1 MFFIHLYFQLFILRD
16 MKSGIFSFLTK
27 QGLTVCFLLS
37 IMAANAQDSDFWS
50 RVRFGGG
57 LGLGFGSGYT
67 DVSVAPGA
75 IYQFNDYVA
84 LGAGLQFSYVDQK
97 NWYSA
102 MMYGVSGIALFNPIP
117 QVQLSAEVEQ
127 LRVNLDVDADR
138 YGTEQAYSRDFWNT
152 GLFLGAGYRMENVT
166 VGVRYNVLFNED
178 DLVYS
183 QAWMP
188 FVRVYF

>member
-1 MFFIHLYFQLFILRD
+1 VFFIHLYFQLFILRD